1 MLEFKYIKN
10 KYWQAFVLSFIL
22 ALLLLLPISLRDA
35 IQGNVFHYAGDY
47 NSQSLL
53 FWQYANKF
61 IKSGGTFSWVTEL
74 GSGFVNGYSYY
85 MLGSP
90 FFWASLWVPAKWM
103 PWAMV
108 PLFCFKFAVAGA
120 GATFG
125 PSVGLK
131 TYSMLCWLVYYML
144 FVGITFIVYFMT
156 AS

>member
-74 GSGFVNGYSYY
+74 GSGFVNSYSYY
-85 MLGSP
+85 MYRIFIDMGSNDKLE
-90 FFWASLWVPAKWM
+90 FSIGKFHCKLAAQLMGSLRRDSIVRGKGLNQ
-103 PWAMV
+103 V
-108 PLFCFKFAVAGA
+108 VGKISLLFRTCISCFA
-120 GATFG
+120 
-125 PSVGLK
+125 
-131 TYSMLCWLVYYML
+131 CH
-144 FVGITFIVYFMT
+144 
-156 AS
+156 